1 MLEECTASDNI
12 QIMMDLY
19 RDEDDILGFILDSA
33 THELETETDK
43 HYLYEW
49 MVIGHY
55 NNK

>member
-12 QIMMDLY
+12 QIIMDLY
-19 RDEDDILGFILDSA
+19 RDEDNILGFILYSA

-49 MVIGHY
+49 ILIGHY